1 MLFVFENYLI
11 KNKLN
16 LWVIKNI
23 LFIYLYMIIGIFYF
37 IVLKGKYL

>member
-23 LFIYLYMIIGIFYF
+23 LFIYLYIIIGIFYF